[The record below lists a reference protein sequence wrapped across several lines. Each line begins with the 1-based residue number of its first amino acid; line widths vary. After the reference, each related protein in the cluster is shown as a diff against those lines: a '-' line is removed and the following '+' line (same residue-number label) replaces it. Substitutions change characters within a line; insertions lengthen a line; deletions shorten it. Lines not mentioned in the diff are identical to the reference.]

1 MKKIVRAVTMAFALF
16 GWLCSA
22 AVASETEM
30 KELNFGIISTESSA
44 NLKVGFDPFLQELEK
59 KLDMKVNAFF
69 ATDYAGVI
77 EAMRF
82 KKVDFAWF
90 GNKSAMEAV
99 DRANGE
105 VFAQCTG
112 DDGSLG
118 YNSLILVHKDS
129 PYNNIEEI
137 IAAGKDLKF
146 GNGDPNSTSGYL
158 IPSYYIWAKH
168 NIDPKKHFKI
178 TRNANHESNA
188 IAVATK
194 QVDFATNNTENMD
207 RFVQSN
213 PELAKEVKAIWTSPE
228 IPKDPLV
235 WRKDLPREIKSKIQ
249 AAILGFGRVGDNA
262 EKELAILHNVSD
274 GWGTFLT
281 SDNRQLLPI
290 RELEIAKNIKKIESN
305 DKINKADKEIKIAQL
320 TDAQKSLVQH
330 IQLSDFWNSP
340 KDK

>member
-1 MKKIVRAVTMAFALF
+1 MKRIVSTVTMAFAMF

-22 AVASETEM
+22 AVAADTEI
-30 KELNFGIISTESSA
+30 KELNFGIISTESTA
-44 NLKVGFDPFLQELEK
+44 NLKQGFDPFLQELEK
-59 KLDMKVNAFF
+59 KLGMKVKAFF

-105 VFAQCTG
+105 IFAQCTG

-129 PYNNIEEI
+129 PYHNIEEI

-168 NIDPKKHFKI
+168 NIDPKKYFKI
-178 TRNANHESNA
+178 TTNANHESNA
-188 IAVATK
+188 LAVATK

-207 RFVQSN
+207 RFAISN
-213 PELAKEVKAIWTSPE
+213 PKLAKEVKAIWISPE

-235 WRKDLPREIKSKIQ
+235 WRKDLPRDIKSKIQ
-249 AAILGFGRVGDNA
+249 AAILGFGRIGDNT
-262 EKELAILHNVSD
+262 KNELAILHNLSG
-274 GWGTFLT
+274 GWGPFLT

-290 RELEIAKNIKKIESN
+290 RELELAKNIQKIEGN
-305 DKINKADKEIKIAQL
+305 DKINKADKDMKIAQL
-320 TDAQKSLVQH
+320 TDEQKSLVQY
-330 IQLSDFWNSP
+330 IKLTDFWNSP
-340 KDK
+340 KEK